1 MPSQSRKELL
11 TDMERE
17 RLTTPRDEI
26 DNKTRGMND
35 ARVKRKLAAWLQNF
49 DDVKLILD
57 NLPED
62 HLNAVLSDED
72 VYKLFKLTEKL
83 ISIRGFSPIEG
94 RIHEERWIGFRGEV
108 TDLDIWRSY
117 NVYQHLM
124 RVFDYFGHRN
134 PFWDNYHLLEG
145 MVKDEE
151 FKDRV
156 SPEERKGMERIQK
169 AIRAY
174 QPKIRAT
181 LRDSYDILS
190 EE

>member
-35 ARVKRKLAAWLQNF
+35 ARVKRKLAAWIQNF

-108 TDLDIWRSY
+108 ADLDIWRSY

-181 LRDSYDILS
+181 VGGSHDIPP